1 MDDKAKT
8 YSGISGGLFLIGLGI
23 IFLLDAVSFWPWI
36 LVVIG
41 VSSLPGALAADR
53 GWYGWQSFF
62 WLTGLAILF
71 YTGLFWP
78 GILIL
83 VGVSTLVGSLT
94 RNTEN
99 SPFSVD
105 DDAKDDRPTGLED

>member
-8 YSGISGGLFLIGLGI
+8 FSGISGGVFLIGLGI
-23 IFLLDAVSFWPWI
+23 IFLFDSVSVWPWI

-41 VSSLPGALAADR
+41 ASSLPGALAADR

-62 WLTGLAILF
+62 WLVGLAILF

-83 VGVSTLVGSLT
+83 IGVSTLVGSLT
-94 RNTEN
+94 RNTEG
-99 SPFSVD
+99 SPLSSGNDGD
-105 DDAKDDRPTGLED
+105 DDHPAGLEE